1 MTRTGS
7 FLRFFRSFFYRF
19 LSSIDKKHYL
29 CQESLRK
36 DMYGTQGNIGTIVT
50 AGTDNAPFRIF
61 RVPVPAIFR
70 VWKMKKCAGYL
81 DMSEIC
87 VNTHSDRR
95 FTRVILFKK
104 ICKGRNSF
112 FREFPA
118 LFACRRE
125 SRHFPGGHSPR
136 LYRPDSWHPVPGI
149 WHQYLFLIN

>member
-1 MTRTGS
+1 
-7 FLRFFRSFFYRF
+7 
-19 LSSIDKKHYL
+19 
-29 CQESLRK
+29 
-36 DMYGTQGNIGTIVT
+36 MYGTQGNIGTIVT

-95 FTRVILFKK
+95 FTRVILFLFKK

-112 FREFPA
+112 FGSFLPFLRAGERAGTFRAGTVPA
-118 LFACRRE
+118 YTDLI
-125 SRHFPGGHSPR
+125 
-136 LYRPDSWHPVPGI
+136 PGI
-149 WHQYLFLIN
+149 QSLVSGISTYS